1 MGPAPCRSRWR
12 HENSAA
18 CRSASL
24 HWHRQGTSRFAIDRI
39 SLRVAEV
46 YKDSVRRRF
55 RSGKKLDFRIQE
67 LVPESDCGCQLHLE
81 TQVRTDASTLTDVQ
95 LRRSVEYVIAAGR
108 RPVAGIAT
116 VFQNQSGGRQQR
128 DLSVTYPLLQ
138 ERLAAH
144 GMQLILITDGQGL
157 RETPERTL
165 AVLFDLVRFPMTIEQ
180 AHGGMLEKSI
190 IEASAAPP
198 ATTLD
203 HVALNR
209 LIGGALDAR
218 ENVLADALPVPS
230 SQGVLALARTQRDT
244 RS

>member
-1 MGPAPCRSRWR
+1 M
-12 HENSAA
+12 
-18 CRSASL
+18 
-24 HWHRQGTSRFAIDRI
+24 RFAIDRI
-39 SLRVAEV
+39 LLRVAEV

-67 LVPESDCGCQLHLE
+67 LVRKAIAGANFYLE

-165 AVLFDLVRFPMTIEQ
+165 AVLFDF
-180 AHGGMLEKSI
+180 
-190 IEASAAPP
+190 SAIS
-198 ATTLD
+198 D
-203 HVALNR
+203 DNR
-209 LIGGALDAR
+209 AGPWRNAR
-218 ENVLADALPVPS
+218 EKHH
-230 SQGVLALARTQRDT
+230 
-244 RS
+244 